1 MVRIGNCR
9 GVTIR
14 RDPPADLCSGICCL
28 HWFGLGIRFC
38 RDVVCGGMFGKVR
51 EAIRVWWRPLTCVGI
66 AASVAVN
73 GVALPLMNNQPVE
86 LMGWA
91 AVITACATAFGVRE
105 WGKIKGADSNDL

>member
-1 MVRIGNCR
+1 MGWRLAQLQRWSALATAVAG
-9 GVTIR
+9 
-14 RDPPADLCSGICCL
+14 LSGMNI
-28 HWFGLGIRFC
+28 
-38 RDVVCGGMFGKVR
+38 R

-73 GVALPLMNNQPVE
+73 GVIIPLLKQEPVE

-105 WGKIKGADSNDL
+105 WGKIKGVE

>member
-14 RDPPADLCSGICCL
+14 RDPAADLCSGILAL
-28 HWFGLGIRFC
+28 HWFGLGVRFC
-38 RDVVCGGMFGKVR
+38 RDVVCGCMFGKVR

-105 WGKIKGADSNDL
+105 WGKIKGADSSDI

>member
-1 MVRIGNCR
+1 MARIGSYH

-14 RDPPADLCSGICCL
+14 RDPTADLCGGICFL
-28 HWFGLGIRFC
+28 HWFGLGVRFC
-38 RDVVCGGMFGKVR
+38 GNVVCGCMFGKVR

-73 GVALPLMNNQPVE
+73 GVLIPLLKQEPVE

>member
-1 MVRIGNCR
+1 MI
-9 GVTIR
+9 IR
-14 RDPPADLCSGICCL
+14 RDTAADLCGGFRFM
-28 HWFGLGIRFC
+28 HGVGLGVRFC
-38 RDVVCGGMFGKVR
+38 GDVVCGCMFGKVR
-51 EAIRVWWRPLTCVGI
+51 EAIRVWWRPLTCCGI

-105 WGKIKGADSNDL
+105 WGKIKGADSSDI

>member
-1 MVRIGNCR
+1 MARIGNCR

-14 RDPPADLCSGICCL
+14 RDPTADLCGGICCL
-28 HWFGLGIRFC
+28 HWFGLGVRFC
-38 RDVVCGGMFGKVR
+38 GNVVSGCMFGKVR

-73 GVALPLMNNQPVE
+73 GVIIPLLKQEPVE

-105 WGKIKGADSNDL
+105 WGKIKGAD

>member
-1 MVRIGNCR
+1 M
-9 GVTIR
+9 GV
-14 RDPPADLCSGICCL
+14 
-28 HWFGLGIRFC
+28 WFLA
-38 RDVVCGGMFGKVR
+38 DVVYGDMFRKAR

-73 GVALPLMNNQPVE
+73 GVLIPLLKQEPVE

-105 WGKIKGADSNDL
+105 WGKIKGADSGEL

>member
-9 GVTIR
+9 GGTIR
-14 RDPPADLCSGICCL
+14 RDPAADLCGGLRSM
-28 HWFGLGIRFC
+28 HWFGLGVRFC
-38 RDVVCGGMFGKVR
+38 RDVVCSFMFGKVR

-73 GVALPLMNNQPVE
+73 GVFIPLITQEPVE

>member
-1 MVRIGNCR
+1 MARIGNCH
-9 GVTIR
+9 GVIIR
-14 RDPPADLCSGICCL
+14 RDPAADLCGDLRSL
-28 HWFGLGIRFC
+28 HWFGLGVRLCGF
-38 RDVVCGGMFGKVR
+38 VVCSRMFGKVR

-105 WGKIKGADSNDL
+105 WGKIKGADSSDL

>member
-1 MVRIGNCR
+1 MRSNKRPYDWRAGE
-9 GVTIR
+9 
-14 RDPPADLCSGICCL
+14 AD
-28 HWFGLGIRFC
+28 
-38 RDVVCGGMFGKVR
+38 VMFGKVR

-73 GVALPLMNNQPVE
+73 GVVLPLMNNEPVE

-105 WGKIKGADSNDL
+105 WGKIKGADNYDA

>member
-1 MVRIGNCR
+1 MARIGSYH

-14 RDPPADLCSGICCL
+14 RDPTPNLCGGICFL
-28 HWFGLGIRFC
+28 HWFGLGVRFC
-38 RDVVCGGMFGKVR
+38 GNVVCGCMFGKVR

-73 GVALPLMNNQPVE
+73 GVLIPLLKQEPVE

-105 WGKIKGADSNDL
+105 WGKIKGVE

>member
-1 MVRIGNCR
+1 M
-9 GVTIR
+9 
-14 RDPPADLCSGICCL
+14 
-28 HWFGLGIRFC
+28 
-38 RDVVCGGMFGKVR
+38 
-51 EAIRVWWRPLTCVGI
+51 GI

-73 GVALPLMNNQPVE
+73 GVVLPLMNNAPVE